1 MPFMTRLLWIILA
14 PLIWF
19 LHFGLIYTVAGFS
32 AALGLTPSNVVT
44 FGWIA
49 TVIAA
54 TGVIAL
60 IYRAPDRGALRDDAL
75 QYIHYITKALAVLS
89 LVAILFQ
96 MLVFGLV
103 PFGG

>member
-1 MPFMTRLLWIILA
+1 MTVTTPMPFMTRLLWMILA

-19 LHFGLIYTVAGFS
+19 LHFSLIYTVTGFG
-32 AALGLTPSNVVT
+32 AALGLTPSNVIT

-54 TGVIAL
+54 AGVLAL
-60 IYRAPDRGALRDDAL
+60 IYRAPDRGTLRD
-75 QYIHYITKALAVLS
+75 IMKALAALS

>member
-1 MPFMTRLLWIILA
+1 MTRLLWIILA

-19 LHFGLIYTVAGFS
+19 LHFSLIYTVTGFS

-54 TGVIAL
+54 AL
-60 IYRAPDRGALRDDAL
+60 VLTLVYRAPDRGALRDDVL
-75 QYIHYITKALAVLS
+75 QYTHYTTKALAVLS

-103 PFGG
+103 PLGG

>member
-1 MPFMTRLLWIILA
+1 MTVTRPIPFMARLLGIILA

-19 LHFGLIYTVAGFS
+19 LHFSLIYTVTGFG
-32 AALGLTPSNVVT
+32 AAWGLRPSNVVT

-54 TGVIAL
+54 AGVLAL
-60 IYRAPDRGALRDDAL
+60 IYRAPGQDALRD
-75 QYIHYITKALAVLS
+75 ITKALAVLS

-96 MLVFGLV
+96 MLVFCLV
-103 PFGG
+103 PFDG

>member
-1 MPFMTRLLWIILA
+1 MTRLLWILLA

-19 LHFGLIYTVAGFS
+19 LHFTLIYTVTGFS
-32 AALGLTPSNVVT
+32 AALGLTPSTVVT

-54 TGVIAL
+54 AGVLAL
-60 IYRAPDRGALRDDAL
+60 IHRAPDRGALRD
-75 QYIHYITKALAVLS
+75 ITKALAVLS

-103 PFGG
+103 PFDG

>member
-1 MPFMTRLLWIILA
+1 MPFMTRLLWIISA

-19 LHFGLIYTVAGFS
+19 LHFTLIYTVTGLS

-49 TVIAA
+49 TAIAA
-54 TGVIAL
+54 AGVLAL
-60 IYRAPDRGALRDDAL
+60 IYRAPDRGPLRD
-75 QYIHYITKALAVLS
+75 ITKALAVLS

-96 MLVFGLV
+96 MLVFLLV